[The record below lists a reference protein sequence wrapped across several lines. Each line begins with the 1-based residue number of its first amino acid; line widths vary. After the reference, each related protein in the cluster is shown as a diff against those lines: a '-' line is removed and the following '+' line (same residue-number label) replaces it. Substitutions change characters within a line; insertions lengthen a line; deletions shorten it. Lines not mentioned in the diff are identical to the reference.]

1 MALSH
6 GGRRALREAAG
17 WAALG
22 VLVVAGS
29 IYFNDIYSLAH
40 RVIGPPHLVGDNS
53 KLNSIQAAQTARA
66 QRPAES
72 PIVELRAGRN
82 GHFFAQAEINGRPI
96 DVLVDTGASGV
107 GLSYEDAEGA
117 GIHVQSNDFIW
128 HSHTANGVVKVAP
141 VTIDRIS
148 IGDITVRNVQGTVAE
163 PGRMSTGTLLGM
175 SFLNRLRR
183 VEMRDGT
190 LLLQE

>member
-6 GGRRALREAAG
+6 GGRRALGKAAG
-17 WAALG
+17 WTALT
-22 VLVVAGS
+22 VVVVAGA
-29 IYFNDIYSLAH
+29 INFYDVYSLVCRA
-40 RVIGPPHLVGDNS
+40 IGLPLLIADNS
-53 KLNSIQAAQTARA
+53 KLNSGQATPPERA
-66 QRPAES
+66 QSPAHS
-72 PIVELRAGRN
+72 PIVELKAGRN

-96 DVLVDTGASGV
+96 GVLVDTGASGV
-107 GLSYEDAEGA
+107 GLSYEDAERA
-117 GIHVQSNDFIW
+117 GIYVQSSDFIW
-128 HSHTANGVVKVAP
+128 HSNTANGVVKVAP
-141 VTIDRIS
+141 ITIDRIS

-190 LLLQE
+190 LVLQE

>member
-6 GGRRALREAAG
+6 GERRALGEAAG
-17 WAALG
+17 WVALA
-22 VLVVAGS
+22 VLVAAGA
-29 IYFNDIYSLAH
+29 IYLNDICSLA
-40 RVIGPPHLVGDNS
+40 RCVIGLPHLIADNS
-53 KLNSIQAAQTARA
+53 NPNSIAAAQTEHVQRA
-66 QRPAES
+66 QAR
-72 PIVELRAGRN
+72 IVELKAGRN
-82 GHFFAQAEINGRPI
+82 GHFFARAEINGRPI
-96 DVLVDTGASGV
+96 NVLVDTGASGV
-107 GLSYEDAEGA
+107 GLSYEDAERA
-117 GIHVQSNDFIW
+117 GIYVQSSEFIW
-128 HSHTANGVVKVAP
+128 RSNTANGVVKVAP

>member
-6 GGRRALREAAG
+6 GGRRALGEAAG
-17 WAALG
+17 WAALA
-22 VLVVAGS
+22 VLVVAGA
-29 IYFNDIYSLAH
+29 IYFNDIYSLA
-40 RVIGPPHLVGDNS
+40 RRAIGLPFLLAGNS
-53 KLNSIQAAQTARA
+53 KPNSIQAARTERA
-66 QRPAES
+66 QRPAQS
-72 PIVELRAGRN
+72 PIVELKAGRN
-82 GHFFAQAEINGRPI
+82 GHFFARAEINGRPI

-107 GLSYEDAEGA
+107 GLSYEDAERA
-117 GIHVQSNDFIW
+117 GIYVQSSDFIW
-128 HSHTANGVVKVAP
+128 HSKTANGVVKVAP
-141 VTIDRIS
+141 ITIDRIS

-190 LLLQE
+190 LVLQE

>member
-6 GGRRALREAAG
+6 GGRRALGEAAG
-17 WAALG
+17 WAALA
-22 VLVVAGS
+22 VLVVAGA
-29 IYFNDIYSLAH
+29 IYFNDIYSLA
-40 RVIGPPHLVGDNS
+40 RRAIGLPFLLAGNS
-53 KLNSIQAAQTARA
+53 KPNSIEARTERA
-66 QRPAES
+66 QRPAQS
-72 PIVELRAGRN
+72 PIVELKAGRN
-82 GHFFAQAEINGRPI
+82 GHFFARAEINGRPI

-107 GLSYEDAEGA
+107 GLSYEDAERA
-117 GIHVQSNDFIW
+117 GIYVQSSDFIW
-128 HSHTANGVVKVAP
+128 HSKTANGVVKVAP
-141 VTIDRIS
+141 ITIDRIS

-190 LLLQE
+190 LVLQE